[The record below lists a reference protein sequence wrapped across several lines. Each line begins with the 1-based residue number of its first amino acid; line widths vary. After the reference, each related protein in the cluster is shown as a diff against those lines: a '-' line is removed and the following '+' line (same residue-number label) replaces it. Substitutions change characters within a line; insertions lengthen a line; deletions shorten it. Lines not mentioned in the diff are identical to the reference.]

1 MPYSVSQAFLF
12 VHVPKAA
19 GTSVRVA
26 LEPWLQQPASG
37 RLDKLLSRW
46 HLKPWQ
52 ERFLPEHASARAAR
66 SLLGRE
72 VFAGL
77 YKFAFVRNPWE
88 RLVSQYRFL
97 LSNPSHRR
105 HRRVL
110 ALGSFGAYARFELQR
125 RRFFQYELLTDER
138 GQLLMD
144 FVGRFESL
152 DADFDAV
159 TRRLGIS
166 ARLPHLNRSTAKPG
180 DWRALYDRDTR
191 ALVNAAYAREAE
203 FFGYRFE

>member
-26 LEPWLQQPASG
+26 LEPWLERPPSG
-37 RLDKLLSRW
+37 RLDKLLSRL
-46 HLKPWQ
+46 HLKPW
-52 ERFLPEHASARAAR
+52 ERRYLYEHASAQEAR
-66 SLLGRE
+66 RVLGPE
-72 VFAGL
+72 AFARL

-97 LSNPSHRR
+97 LSNPDHRR

-110 ALGSFGAYARFELQR
+110 ALGSFGAFARFELKR
-125 RRFFQYELLTDER
+125 RRFFQLELLTDAR

-144 FVGRFESL
+144 FVGRYENLPS
-152 DADFDAV
+152 DFATV
-159 TRRLGIS
+159 TQHLGLK
-166 ARLPHLNRSTAKPG
+166 AKLPHLNRSSAAPG
-180 DWRALYDRDTR
+180 DWRSHYDQPTR
-191 ALVNAAYAREAE
+191 VLVTAAYAREAE